1 MFLPLPQKIPKIIH
15 HLWGQL
21 KNQVLYCIF
30 SQGRTSYLNT
40 CVTHLKFSA
49 VIWSTYI
56 RENCKSQLKN
66 VDFRQ
71 SQNAV

>member
-1 MFLPLPQKIPKIIH
+1 MFLPLPQKNTQNYSPSLGTTQKSSTLLH
-15 HLWGQL
+15 F
-21 KNQVLYCIF
+21 F

-56 RENCKSQLKN
+56 RENLNLCSI
-66 VDFRQ
+66 F
-71 SQNAV
+71 